1 MRQMDLCLDTERE
14 SEIPAME
21 YVNIMEAARRCGVSD
36 KTIRRAI
43 HKGLLPAR
51 SSKPNRCEIAV
62 SDLEQFM
69 PGQRPG
75 HVQVST
81 LDRIAALER
90 RVQALEQQVLDLL
103 NRPETGPSQRPSR
116 RAERTTGPLPRQ
128 LVSLTAFARLHNVS
142 ETTVLTHAD
151 RDMALLP
158 AKRGEW
164 TETDGTVITL
174 ALDAKGRHAF
184 YRLYHGVPPFTE
196 CDQCPHEVTRT
207 LSRQSRG
214 K

>member
-1 MRQMDLCLDTERE
+1 
-14 SEIPAME
+14 ME
-21 YVNIMEAARRCGVSD
+21 YVNIMEAARLCGVSD

-51 SSKPNRCEIAV
+51 SPKSNRCEIAV

-69 PGQRPG
+69 SGQKPG
-75 HVQVST
+75 HAQVST
-81 LDRIAALER
+81 LERIAVLER
-90 RVQALEQQVLDLL
+90 RVQALEQQVSDLL
-103 NRPETGPSQRPSR
+103 NTPETRPSQRPSR
-116 RAERTTGPLPRQ
+116 REKHITGPLPRQ
-128 LVSLTAFARLHNVS
+128 FVSLTAFARLHSVS

-151 RDMALLP
+151 KDMALLP

-164 TETDGTVITL
+164 TDHDGTVITL

-196 CDQCPHEVTRT
+196 CKQCPHEVTRT
-207 LSRQSRG
+207 LSRQG
-214 K
+214 KGK

>member
-1 MRQMDLCLDTERE
+1 
-14 SEIPAME
+14 ME
-21 YVNIMEAARRCGVSD
+21 YINIMEAARRCGVSD

-51 SSKPNRCEIAV
+51 SPKPNRCEIAV
-62 SDLEQFM
+62 SDLEQFIS
-69 PGQRPG
+69 GQQPG

-81 LDRIAALER
+81 LERIAVLER
-90 RVQALEQQVLDLL
+90 RVQVLEQQVSDLL
-103 NRPETGPSQRPSR
+103 NISETRPSQRPSR
-116 RAERTTGPLPRQ
+116 KERRITGPLPRQ
-128 LVSLTAFARLHNVS
+128 FVSLTAFAQFHSVS
-142 ETTVLTHAD
+142 ETTVLTHAGK
-151 RDMALLP
+151 DMALLP
-158 AKRGEW
+158 AQHGEW
-164 TETDGTVITL
+164 TDRDGTLVTL

-207 LSRQSRG
+207 LSRQSGG